1 MTWCNVVGETRCLN
15 L

>member
-1 MTWCNVVGETRCLN
+1 LTWCNVVGETHCLN